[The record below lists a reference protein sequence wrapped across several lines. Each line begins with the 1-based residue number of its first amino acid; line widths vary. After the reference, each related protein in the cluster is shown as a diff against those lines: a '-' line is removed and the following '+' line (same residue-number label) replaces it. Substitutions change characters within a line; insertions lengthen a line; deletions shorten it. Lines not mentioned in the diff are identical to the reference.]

1 LSTTS
6 PPDRAGITHPNKE
19 QLDNAIEIVR
29 EESAR
34 FGPITVYE
42 LLDAMGVE
50 QTDEMSWLMRLFQ
63 DLCDHPNIQPITD
76 RDVPEFYWEEGR

>member
-1 LSTTS
+1 LSTTP
-6 PPDRAGITHPNKE
+6 PPDRAGITYPNKE

-42 LLDAMGVE
+42 LLDAMDVE

-63 DLCDHPNIQPITD
+63 DLWDHPNIEPITD
-76 RDVPEFYWEEGR
+76 FYWEEGR